1 MSSLAKTSL
10 ETIFFSCSF
19 ICTFIMENGTTK
31 KVKQSHI
38 DDLRHILSGTKAR
51 VITAEDEAYS
61 TSISRWST
69 AAVKPAGVVAI
80 PTTVHEVS
88 LVVKYATEQALDLAI
103 KGGGHSTAGASST
116 DGGLLLDLHASMR
129 NVTVDSERKL
139 LRVQGGANWGDV
151 DRAAAQ
157 YGLATVGGTV
167 ADTGVG
173 GLTLGGGYGWLSGQY
188 GLVVDNLVSCTIV
201 VASGEI
207 VTASADENAD
217 LFWAVCGAGQNFGVV
232 VEFVFRAF
240 EQGDVWGGMLM
251 FSPKED
257 VMHRVVEAVNE
268 LYTPDQEGRTKIA
281 GRAGGGLGIARP
293 PPAGGEVMLMV
304 PVVYFG
310 TEEEGKK
317 VFSKLFDIGPVASTM
332 AVRVSHAG
340 RFHMLT
346 STADDAVPSS
356 QPDPCCALRCAPYID
371 ERRSISH
378 ANQASIRS
386 RHSPLLRFLHLRK
399 LRPSRQRDP
408 VRSLRSAPSYP
419 ELQRQLRQPRHSLQR
434 HDRTNVDGLAE

>member
-1 MSSLAKTSL
+1 
-10 ETIFFSCSF
+10 
-19 ICTFIMENGTTK
+19 MENGTTK

-293 PPAGGEVMLMV
+293 PPAGGEVMLMMMPYPQANQILAV
-304 PVVYFG
+304 PYG
-310 TEEEGKK
+310 ALRISMKG
-317 VFSKLFDIGPVASTM
+317 A
-332 AVRVSHAG
+332 A
-340 RFHMLT
+340 FHMPIKPAFVQDILRSYDSFT
-346 STADDAVPSS
+346 SANSDRAGSVILFEVYDPHQVIRNSSGSFANRGTHFNGMIAPMWTDSQNDA
-356 QPDPCCALRCAPYID
+356 
-371 ERRSISH
+371 E
-378 ANQASIRS
+378 
-386 RHSPLLRFLHLRK
+386 
-399 LRPSRQRDP
+399 SRQWARD
-408 VRSLRSAPSYP
+408 VNEMFKA
-419 ELQRQLRQPRHSLQR
+419 ELASR
-434 HDRTNVDGLAE
+434 GAETGRGSKVAWA